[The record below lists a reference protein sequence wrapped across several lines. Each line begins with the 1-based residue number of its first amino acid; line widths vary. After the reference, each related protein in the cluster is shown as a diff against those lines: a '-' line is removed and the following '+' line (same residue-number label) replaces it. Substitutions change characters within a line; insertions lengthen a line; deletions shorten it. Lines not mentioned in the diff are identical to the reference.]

1 LPRPDSDAQTIPKGL
16 VWERHCISPM
26 LVTRYPLLI
35 MDLLEYQAK
44 ALFRQMAIPILPSQR
59 IDNPADLKGLKIPY
73 PVVLKSQVRAG
84 GRGRAGGIKFVEN
97 TIDAVA
103 AAQTIFNLPI
113 ESEYPQV
120 LLAEA
125 KYNADQE
132 LYLAVLLDPVA
143 RRPVLLG
150 SKQGGMNVEGTI
162 EQMQQ
167 VAVDQDF
174 SPFYARRLMLKM
186 GLQGDLI
193 QSVST
198 IVEKMYR
205 LFVEKDLD
213 LVEINP
219 LGISPKGEVMALDGK
234 VSANDEA
241 LGRHPDLVVLSGNRQ
256 SSGLAG
262 DRRSPYSPSD
272 RRNSHSNAIY
282 SPPEFDPNSKSQ
294 ISNSESLKL
303 VELEGNIGV
312 LCNGVGLTMAT
323 LDAVAHAK
331 GKPANFVNLGSLER
345 YEAADALRER
355 AEQGLELVAQDKSV
369 KVVLVNILGSAG
381 ASEAMTAAVAGYLER
396 KVRANRQIQLVLR
409 LVGSDREAMRE
420 RLGQLPVQ
428 LAATLDE
435 AVAQAVSLAK

>member
-1 LPRPDSDAQTIPKGL
+1 
-16 VWERHCISPM
+16 
-26 LVTRYPLLI
+26 

-44 ALFRQMAIPILPSQR
+44 SLFRQMAIPILPSQR

-150 SKQGGMNVEGTI
+150 SSQGGMDVEGSI

-167 VAVDQDF
+167 VAVDQEF
-174 SPFYARRLMLKM
+174 SPFYARRLTLKM

-219 LGISPKGEVMALDGK
+219 LGISPTGEVMALDGK
-234 VSANDEA
+234 VTANDDA
-241 LGRHPDLVVLSGNRQ
+241 LGRHPDFAALSGKRQ
-256 SSGLAG
+256 SSGLARERRSLHAPG
-262 DRRSPYSPSD
+262 DRLH
-272 RRNSHSNAIY
+272 SHSKVQQ
-282 SPPEFDPNSKSQ
+282 SPEFDPKSKSP
-294 ISNSESLKL
+294 ISNSESLQL
-303 VELEGNIGV
+303 IELDGNIAI
-312 LCNGVGLTMAT
+312 LCNGVGH
-323 LDAVAHAK
+323 DN
-331 GKPANFVNLGSLER
+331 GNSRCCNPPR
-345 YEAADALRER
+345 
-355 AEQGLELVAQDKSV
+355 
-369 KVVLVNILGSAG
+369 
-381 ASEAMTAAVAGYLER
+381 R
-396 KVRANRQIQLVLR
+396 KT
-409 LVGSDREAMRE
+409 S
-420 RLGQLPVQ
+420 
-428 LAATLDE
+428 
-435 AVAQAVSLAK
+435 

>member
-1 LPRPDSDAQTIPKGL
+1 
-16 VWERHCISPM
+16 
-26 LVTRYPLLI
+26 

-44 ALFRQMAIPILPSQR
+44 SLFRQMAIPILPSQQ

-113 ESEYPQV
+113 EDEYPQV

-150 SKQGGMNVEGTI
+150 SRQGGMDVERSI

-167 VAVDQDF
+167 VAVDQEF
-174 SPFYARRLMLKM
+174 SPFYARRLTLKM

-219 LGISPKGEVMALDGK
+219 LGISPTGEVMALDGK
-234 VSANDEA
+234 VTANDDA
-241 LGRHPDLVVLSGNRQ
+241 LGRHPDLAALSGKRQ
-256 SSGLAG
+256 NSGLARERRSLHAPG
-262 DRRSPYSPSD
+262 DRPH
-272 RRNSHSNAIY
+272 SHSKVQQ
-282 SPPEFDPNSKSQ
+282 SPEFDPKSKSP
-294 ISNSESLKL
+294 ISNSESLQL
-303 VELEGNIGV
+303 IELDGNIAI

-323 LDAVAHAK
+323 LDAVTHQG
-331 GKPANFVNLGSLER
+331 GKPANFVNIGSLDR
-345 YEAADALRER
+345 YEAANALRDR
-355 AEQGLELVAQDKSV
+355 ADLGLELVAQDKSV
-369 KVVLVNILGSAG
+369 KVILVNILGSA
-381 ASEAMTAAVAGYLER
+381 SKTEEIIAAVAGYLER
-396 KVRANRQIQLVLR
+396 KARANRHIQVVLR
-409 LVGSDREAMRE
+409 LVEIDADAVKK

-428 LAATLDE
+428 LASTLDE
-435 AVAQAVSLAK
+435 AAAASVSSAK

>member
-1 LPRPDSDAQTIPKGL
+1 
-16 VWERHCISPM
+16 
-26 LVTRYPLLI
+26 

-44 ALFRQMAIPILPSQR
+44 SLFRQMAIPILPSQR

-113 ESEYPQV
+113 EEEYPQV

-150 SKQGGMNVEGTI
+150 SRQGGMDVEGSI

-167 VAVDQDF
+167 VAVDQEF
-174 SPFYARRLMLKM
+174 SPFYARRLTLKM

-219 LGISPKGEVMALDGK
+219 LGISPTGEVMALDGK
-234 VSANDEA
+234 VTANDDA
-241 LGRHPDLVVLSGNRQ
+241 LGRHPDLAALSGKRQ
-256 SSGLAG
+256 SSGLARE
-262 DRRSPYSPSD
+262 RRSPYASGD
-272 RRNSHSNAIY
+272 RPHSQ
-282 SPPEFDPNSKSQ
+282 SKVQQSPEFDPKSKSP
-294 ISNSESLKL
+294 ISNSESLQL
-303 VELEGNIGV
+303 IELDGTIAI

-323 LDAVAHAK
+323 LDAVTHQG
-331 GKPANFVNLGSLER
+331 GKPANFVNIGSLDR
-345 YEAADALRER
+345 YYAANALRDR
-355 AEQGLELVAQDKSV
+355 VDLGLELVAQDKSV
-369 KVVLVNILGSAG
+369 KVILVNILGSA
-381 ASEAMTAAVAGYLER
+381 SKTEEIIAAVAGYLER
-396 KVRANRQIQLVLR
+396 KARANRHIQVVLR
-409 LVGSDREAMRE
+409 LVELDADAVKK

-428 LAATLDE
+428 LASTLDE
-435 AVAQAVSLAK
+435 AAAASVSSAK

>member
-1 LPRPDSDAQTIPKGL
+1 
-16 VWERHCISPM
+16 
-26 LVTRYPLLI
+26 

-44 ALFRQMAIPILPSQR
+44 SLFRQMAIPILPSQR

-113 ESEYPQV
+113 EDEYPQV

-150 SKQGGMNVEGTI
+150 SRQGGMDVEGSI

-167 VAVDQDF
+167 VAVDQEF
-174 SPFYARRLMLKM
+174 SPFYARRLTLKM

-219 LGISPKGEVMALDGK
+219 LGISPTGEVMALDGK
-234 VSANDEA
+234 VTANDDA
-241 LGRHPDLVVLSGNRQ
+241 LGRHPDLATLSGKRQ
-256 SSGLAG
+256 SSGLARE
-262 DRRSPYSPSD
+262 RRSPHTSGD
-272 RRNSHSNAIY
+272 RSHSH
-282 SPPEFDPNSKSQ
+282 SKVQQQPEFDPKSKSP
-294 ISNSESLKL
+294 ISNSESLQL
-303 VELEGNIGV
+303 IELDGNIAV

-323 LDAVAHAK
+323 LDAVTHQG
-331 GKPANFVNLGSLER
+331 GKPANFVNIGSLDR
-345 YEAADALRER
+345 YDAANALRDR
-355 AEQGLELVAQDKSV
+355 AELGLELVAQDKSV
-369 KVVLVNILGSAG
+369 KVILVNILGSA
-381 ASEAMTAAVAGYLER
+381 SKTEEIIAAVVGYLER
-396 KVRANRQIQLVLR
+396 KARANRHIQVVLR
-409 LVGSDREAMRE
+409 LVEIDADAVKK

-428 LAATLDE
+428 LASTLDE
-435 AVAQAVSLAK
+435 AAAASVSSAK

>member
-1 LPRPDSDAQTIPKGL
+1 
-16 VWERHCISPM
+16 
-26 LVTRYPLLI
+26 

-44 ALFRQMAIPILPSQR
+44 ALFRQMAIPVLPSQR
-59 IDNPADLKGLKIPY
+59 IDNQADLKGLKIPY

-84 GRGRAGGIKFVEN
+84 GRGRAGGIKFAEN

-113 ESEYPQV
+113 ENEYPEV

-125 KYNADQE
+125 KYDADQE

-150 SKQGGMNVEGTI
+150 SQEGGMNVEGAI

-174 SPFYARRLMLKM
+174 SPFYARRLMVKM
-186 GLQGDLI
+186 GLQGELI
-193 QSVST
+193 QSVSA

-219 LGISPKGEVMALDGK
+219 LGISPTGEVMALDGK

-241 LGRHPDLVVLSGNRQ
+241 LGRHPDLVAMVGKKPQSGMP
-256 SSGLAG
+256 G
-262 DRRSPYSPSD
+262 DRRNPNVPD
-272 RRNSHSNAIY
+272 RRNSFSHELDL
-282 SPPEFDPNSKSQ
+282 PLEFDPQSPPPITHPQ
-294 ISNSESLKL
+294 SLNL
-303 VELEGNIGV
+303 VELEGNIGI
-312 LCNGVGLTMAT
+312 LCNGIGLTMAT
-323 LDAVAHAK
+323 LDAVTHAQ

-345 YEAADALRER
+345 DFASSALRER
-355 AEQGLELVAQDKSV
+355 AQLGLELVAQDKSV
-369 KVVLVNILGSAG
+369 KVILVNILGSA
-381 ASEAMTAAVAGYLER
+381 EAGGEVTSAVAGYLER
-396 KVRANRQIQLVLR
+396 KARANRPIHVVLR
-409 LVGSDREAMRE
+409 LFGGDRDAARE
-420 RLGQLPVQ
+420 RLGKLPVQ
-428 LAATLDE
+428 LAESLDE
-435 AVAQAVSLAK
+435 AVSQAVSLAKH

>member
-1 LPRPDSDAQTIPKGL
+1 
-16 VWERHCISPM
+16 
-26 LVTRYPLLI
+26 

-44 ALFRQMAIPILPSQR
+44 ALFRQMAIPVLPSQR

-150 SKQGGMNVEGTI
+150 SKQGGMNVEGAI
-162 EQMQQ
+162 EYMQQ
-167 VAVDQDF
+167 VAVDQEF
-174 SPFYARRLMLKM
+174 SPFYARRLTLKM

-219 LGISPKGEVMALDGK
+219 LGISPKREVMALDGK
-234 VSANDEA
+234 VSANDDA
-241 LGRHPDLVVLSGNRQ
+241 LGRHPDLAVLSGNRQ
-256 SSGLAG
+256 SSGLPG
-262 DRRSPYSPSD
+262 ERRSPYAPAS
-272 RRNSHSNAIY
+272 RQNSHPNVLQSG
-282 SPPEFDPNSKSQ
+282 PQFEPNSQSQ
-294 ISNSESLKL
+294 ISNSESLNL
-303 VELEGNIGV
+303 VELEGNIGI

-331 GKPANFVNLGSLER
+331 GKPANFANLGSLDR
-345 YEAADALRER
+345 YEAADALRDR
-355 AEQGLELVAQDKSV
+355 AELGLELVGREKNV
-369 KVVLVNILGSAG
+369 KVLLVNILGSV
-381 ASEAMTAAVAGYLER
+381 SKSDELIAAVAGYLER
-396 KVRANRQIQLVLR
+396 KTRANRQIQVVLR
-409 LVGSDREAMRE
+409 LIGCDRDSVKE
-420 RLGQLPVQ
+420 RLGHLPVH
-428 LAATLDE
+428 LAATLDQ

>member
-1 LPRPDSDAQTIPKGL
+1 
-16 VWERHCISPM
+16 
-26 LVTRYPLLI
+26 

-44 ALFRQMAIPILPSQR
+44 ALFRQMAIPVLPSQQ

-84 GRGRAGGIKFVEN
+84 GRGRAGGIKFAEN

-125 KYNADQE
+125 KYNADRE

-150 SKQGGMNVEGTI
+150 SKQGGMNIEGAI
-162 EQMQQ
+162 EEMQQ
-167 VAVDQDF
+167 VAVDQEF
-174 SPFYARRLMLKM
+174 SPFYARRLTLKM

-193 QSVST
+193 QSVSS

-241 LGRHPDLVVLSGNRQ
+241 LGRHPDLAVLSGKSQ
-256 SSGLAG
+256 GSGFPG
-262 DRRSPYSPSD
+262 DRRNPSGGPGS
-272 RRNSHSNAIY
+272 RHSHKNALHSI
-282 SPPEFDPNSKSQ
+282 PQFQPNSQSQ
-294 ISNSESLKL
+294 NSNSESLNM
-303 VELEGNIGV
+303 VELDGNIGI
-312 LCNGVGLTMAT
+312 LCNGVGLTLAT
-323 LDAVAHAK
+323 LDAVALQS
-331 GKPANFVNLGSLER
+331 GKPANFVNLGSLDR
-345 YEAADALRER
+345 YQAADALRER
-355 AEQGLELVAQDKSV
+355 AELGLELVGREKNV
-369 KVVLVNILGSAG
+369 KVLLVNVL
-381 ASEAMTAAVAGYLER
+381 ASVSKSDEIIAAVAGYLER
-396 KVRANRQIQLVLR
+396 KSRANRQIQVVLR
-409 LVGSDREAMRE
+409 LIGSERESVKE
-420 RLGQLPVQ
+420 RLGHLPVQ
-428 LAATLDE
+428 LAATLDR
-435 AVAQAVSLAK
+435 AVAEAVSLAK

>member
-1 LPRPDSDAQTIPKGL
+1 
-16 VWERHCISPM
+16 
-26 LVTRYPLLI
+26 
-35 MDLLEYQAK
+35 
-44 ALFRQMAIPILPSQR
+44 MAIPVLPSQR

-84 GRGRAGGIKFVEN
+84 GRGKAGGVKFVEN

-113 ESEYPQV
+113 ESEYPEV

-150 SKQGGMNVEGTI
+150 SQQGGMDVEGSI
-162 EQMQQ
+162 EKMQQ
-167 VAVDQDF
+167 VVVDQEF

-234 VSANDEA
+234 VSANNDA
-241 LGRHPDLVVLSGNRQ
+241 LGRHPDLVALGEKKADSKLPGDKRRQ
-256 SSGLAG
+256 A
-262 DRRSPYSPSD
+262 DRRSA
-272 RRNSHSNAIY
+272 HSNLLH
-282 SPPEFDPNSKSQ
+282 SPLELGGSSQ
-294 ISNSESLKL
+294 SQFSNAESLNL

-323 LDAVAHAK
+323 LDAVTHEG
-331 GKPANFVNLGSLER
+331 GKPANFVNLGSLDR
-345 YEAADALRER
+345 YDGTKTLRDRLELS
-355 AEQGLELVAQDKSV
+355 LELVSQDKSV
-369 KVVLVNILGSAG
+369 KVVLVHILASTA
-381 ASEAMTAAVAGYLER
+381 ASEATISAVVGYLER
-396 KVRANRQIQLVLR
+396 KARANRQVQVVLLLVAI
-409 LVGSDREAMRE
+409 DRDGVKK

-428 LAATLDE
+428 LASTLDQ